1 MSDNE
6 NLSSNDNAE
15 VEDEMHKMLLKS
27 MFMCGLLSEACT
39 SGVESCQQIDK
50 NSALHVYVKGFEKAN
65 ALIRTNIYEYSVFDP
80 EVTSIIE
87 DEAKKEVQPMIESL
101 AARVAAVLERGGDHP
116 AEQSGVPS
124 SSTNIRVASTSSVSG
139 VANGQLV
146 DSSNDVDEGH
156 SKKRDSPP
164 HQRPSNNISTVRTI
178 PPSVGGTRTRQR
190 ERVVYDEEEVKNLAC
205 NIIEKVQEVFDSTN
219 HPNESPRGIATDS
232 PLLQMA
238 CKSLKVLIVLSL
250 RSKTHNPFSLY
261 PYGKDKQW
269 Y

>member
-1 MSDNE
+1 
-6 NLSSNDNAE
+6 
-15 VEDEMHKMLLKS
+15 
-27 MFMCGLLSEACT
+27 
-39 SGVESCQQIDK
+39 
-50 NSALHVYVKGFEKAN
+50 
-65 ALIRTNIYEYSVFDP
+65 
-80 EVTSIIE
+80 
-87 DEAKKEVQPMIESL
+87 
-101 AARVAAVLERGGDHP
+101 
-116 AEQSGVPS
+116 
-124 SSTNIRVASTSSVSG
+124 VSG
-139 VANGQLV
+139 VANDHVV

-156 SKKRDSPP
+156 SKKRENPLP
-164 HQRPSNNISTVRTI
+164 QRPSNNTI

-190 ERVVYDEEEVKNLAC
+190 ERVLYDEEEVKNLAC